1 MLQALNKSWLTD
13 TVEDSVFTSWP
24 YFRELRTL
32 FSEARKVI
40 VSSDG
45 KTRLDMVVDFSK
57 KYYDNKSGKLD
68 LETVMRNCAE
78 VDATLRNHY
87 KDAMSEERV
96 TIFWFEA
103 MKYFMP
109 TTSNLQDHRTVY
121 DKLCPDLIHRL
132 KTEMEAEKVV
142 ILKPKAQKSASTKPR
157 AKSKPKGKKVAKA
170 ASPKAKAK
178 SKAQGKVGTASSSS
192 LGKRTQLSRKGS
204 EVDEP
209 KAKQPKTQP
218 QPQPSQPKNPLTKR
232 FDYLDSVNE
241 TIAAASLPLTVRGMT
256 IDEKLPVLVAKV
268 CRHSLIFLWAG
279 ETMFS
284 GTVHEMWSKLRVAMH
299 AELARAVFDYVKA
312 LTDAEDVPP
321 ESEDAAAAAET
332 AVVSVDSTV
341 VQFNLI
347 AARKFVLANV
357 VPFPDF
363 LMAQPGYKSL
373 SSRVS
378 SRLAAQLSD
387 TNASSAASQLDM
399 SVLIDI
405 VVSEVEKVYPMF
417 WLHTLNGLV
426 NHYLSTEVQSGEI
439 DASLLAL
446 FGIDDD
452 LDESQ
457 AGLDAALDEELMLDT
472 VASRT
477 YVG

>member
-1 MLQALNKSWLTD
+1 MGGAIEIGS
-13 TVEDSVFTSWP
+13 
-24 YFRELRTL
+24 
-32 FSEARKVI
+32 
-40 VSSDG
+40 
-45 KTRLDMVVDFSK
+45 
-57 KYYDNKSGKLD
+57 
-68 LETVMRNCAE
+68 
-78 VDATLRNHY
+78 
-87 KDAMSEERV
+87 
-96 TIFWFEA
+96 
-103 MKYFMP
+103 
-109 TTSNLQDHRTVY
+109 
-121 DKLCPDLIHRL
+121 
-132 KTEMEAEKVV
+132 
-142 ILKPKAQKSASTKPR
+142 
-157 AKSKPKGKKVAKA
+157 
-170 ASPKAKAK
+170 
-178 SKAQGKVGTASSSS
+178 KVGTASSSS
-192 LGKRTQLSRKGS
+192 LGKRTKLSRKGS

-321 ESEDAAAAAET
+321 ESEDAAAAA
-332 AVVSVDSTV
+332 VSVDSTV

-378 SRLAAQLSD
+378 SRLAAQLRD

-439 DASLLAL
+439 DASLPAL
-446 FGIDDD
+446 FGTDDD
-452 LDESQ
+452 LDR
-457 AGLDAALDEELMLDT
+457 ARLDSTPHLT
-472 VASRT
+472 RS
-477 YVG
+477 